1 MGVLLTAALIV
12 AGTAVGVGAEHRYP
26 TAAVALA
33 RRFLRVILYVLVPI
47 VIFFNLAKASISL
60 DNAVGL
66 GLGLAEPDPGRGDRL
81 VRRQPGA
88 AAEPRPDRRGDRL
101 RPGRQ
106 HRLPRLPADRG
117 AARPRPPLDRGALRR
132 PGQRPGA
139 DARRVRGRGGV
150 RRRAGEGLRER
161 AKTFLTRNPPLY
173 AAILGLLAPAALA
186 PDGLVDAS
194 QVLAVA
200 VLPIGFFAVG
210 ATLAE
215 GAEHGELPF
224 PPPFT
229 RPVALA
235 VGARLAL
242 APALLMLLAAPLID
256 LPSAYRLMSAM
267 PTGLNAMIVSHA
279 YGLDNR
285 TVAESITWS
294 TAIVVAA
301 ALISLLF

>member
-1 MGVLLTAALIV
+1 MGVLLTAVLIV
-12 AGTAVGVGAEHRYP
+12 AGTAVGVGAERRYP
-26 TAAVALA
+26 TAAIGLA
-33 RRFLRVILYVLVPI
+33 RRFLRVLLYVLVPI
-47 VIFFNLAKASISL
+47 VIFFNLAKAHISL

-66 GLGLAEPDPGRGDRL
+66 GLGWINMALVGTIVWFLASRVLRL
-81 VRRQPGA
+81 SRPQTGAVMVAALVANTAYLGYPLTVALLGHDHLSTGVLYDVLVSGPVLMLGAFGIGA
-88 AAEPRPDRRGDRL
+88 AFGDK
-101 RPGRQ
+101 
-106 HRLPRLPADRG
+106 
-117 AARPRPPLDRGALRR
+117 
-132 PGQRPGA
+132 
-139 DARRVRGRGGV
+139 
-150 RRRAGEGLRER
+150 AGEGLGER
-161 AKTFLTRNPPLY
+161 AKAFLTRNPPLY
-173 AAILGLLAPAALA
+173 AAILGFAAPSALA
-186 PDGLVDAS
+186 PNFLVNAS

-215 GAEHGELPF
+215 GADHGELPF
-224 PPPFT
+224 PPPFS

-242 APALLMLLAAPLID
+242 APALLMLLAAPVID

-285 TVAESITWS
+285 TVAEAITWS

>member
-1 MGVLLTAALIV
+1 MGVLLTAALII
-12 AGTAVGVGAEHRYP
+12 AGTAVGVGSERRYP
-26 TAAVALA
+26 AAAVALA
-33 RRFLRVILYVLVPI
+33 RRFLQVLLYVLVPI
-47 VIFFNLAKASISL
+47 VIFFNLAKAQVSL
-60 DNAVGL
+60 DNAI
-66 GLGLAEPDPGRGDRL
+66 GLGLAWLNLTL
-81 VRRQPGA
+81 VGVFVWFVASRVLHLNRAQTGAVIVCALVANTAYLGYPLTVALLGHDHLSTGVLYDVLVSGPVLMLGAFGVGA
-88 AAEPRPDRRGDRL
+88 AFGDK
-101 RPGRQ
+101 
-106 HRLPRLPADRG
+106 
-117 AARPRPPLDRGALRR
+117 
-132 PGQRPGA
+132 
-139 DARRVRGRGGV
+139 
-150 RRRAGEGLRER
+150 AGEGLGER

-173 AAILGLLAPAALA
+173 AAILGFLAPAALA
-186 PDGLVDAS
+186 PNVLVNAS
-194 QVLAVA
+194 QVLAIA

>member
-1 MGVLLTAALIV
+1 MGVLLTAALII
-12 AGTAVGVGAEHRYP
+12 AGTAVGVGAERRYP

-33 RRFLRVILYVLVPI
+33 RKFLRVILYVLVPI
-47 VIFFNLAKASISL
+47 VIFFNLVKAHISL
-60 DNAVGL
+60 DNAA
-66 GLGLAEPDPGRGDRL
+66 GLGLAWLNLALVGIVVWFLASRVLRLGRAQTGAVIVCAL
-81 VRRQPGA
+81 VANTAYLGYPLTVALLGHDHLSTGVLYDVLVSGPALMLGAFGVGA
-88 AAEPRPDRRGDRL
+88 AFGD
-101 RPGRQ
+101 
-106 HRLPRLPADRG
+106 
-117 AARPRPPLDRGALRR
+117 
-132 PGQRPGA
+132 
-139 DARRVRGRGGV
+139 
-150 RRRAGEGLRER
+150 RAGEGIGER
-161 AKTFLTRNPPLY
+161 TKTFLTRNPPLY
-173 AAILGLLAPAALA
+173 AAILGFLAPRALA
-186 PDGLVDAS
+186 PDFLVNAS
-194 QVLAVA
+194 QVLAIA

-267 PTGLNAMIVSHA
+267 PTGLNAMVVSHA

-285 TVAESITWS
+285 TVAESIVWS
-294 TAIVVAA
+294 TAIVIAA

>member
-1 MGVLLTAALIV
+1 MGVLLTAFLIV
-12 AGTAVGVGAEHRYP
+12 AGTGVGVAAEHRYP
-26 TAAVALA
+26 TAAIGLA
-33 RRFLRVILYVLVPI
+33 RRFLRLILYVAVPI

-66 GLGLAEPDPGRGDRL
+66 ALALVNLTLVSVFAWFVASRVLRLNRAMTGAVIVSVLVANTGYLGYPLTVALLGHDHLSTGVLYDVL
-81 VRRQPGA
+81 VSGPALMLGAFAVGA
-88 AAEPRPDRRGDRL
+88 AFGDK
-101 RPGRQ
+101 
-106 HRLPRLPADRG
+106 A
-117 AARPRPPLDRGALRR
+117 
-132 PGQRPGA
+132 GQGM
-139 DARRVRGRGGV
+139 
-150 RRRAGEGLRER
+150 RER
-161 AKTFLTRNPPLY
+161 SKTFLTRNPALY
-173 AAILGLLAPAALA
+173 AAILGLVAPSALA
-186 PDGLVDAS
+186 PHVLVEAT
-194 QVLAVA
+194 QVLVVA
-200 VLPIGFFAVG
+200 VLPVGFFAVG

-235 VGARLAL
+235 VGTRLAL

-267 PTGLNAMIVSHA
+267 PTGLNAMVVSHA
-279 YGLDNR
+279 YGLDSR

>member
-12 AGTAVGVGAEHRYP
+12 AGTAVGVGAERRYP
-26 TAAVALA
+26 AAAVSLA
-33 RRFLRVILYVLVPI
+33 RRFLRLLLYVLVPI
-47 VIFFNLAKASISL
+47 VIFFNLAKASISF

-66 GLGLAEPDPGRGDRL
+66 GLGWLNLTLVGIVVWFLASRVLRL
-81 VRRQPGA
+81 NRPQTGAVIVAALVANTAYLGYPLTVALLGHDHLSTGVLYDVLVSGPALMLGAFGVGA
-88 AAEPRPDRRGDRL
+88 AFGDK
-101 RPGRQ
+101 
-106 HRLPRLPADRG
+106 
-117 AARPRPPLDRGALRR
+117 
-132 PGQRPGA
+132 
-139 DARRVRGRGGV
+139 
-150 RRRAGEGLRER
+150 AGEGLSGR

-173 AAILGLLAPAALA
+173 AAILGFLAPAALA
-186 PDGLVDAS
+186 PNFLVNAS
-194 QVLAVA
+194 QVLAIA

-215 GAEHGELPF
+215 GADQGELPF
-224 PPPFT
+224 PPPIT

-235 VGARLAL
+235 LGARLAL

-285 TVAESITWS
+285 TVAEAITWS

-301 ALISLLF
+301 ALISLLV

>member
-33 RRFLRVILYVLVPI
+33 RRFLRLLLYVLVPI
-47 VIFFNLAKASISL
+47 VIFFNLAKAHISL

-66 GLGLAEPDPGRGDRL
+66 GLGWVNMVLVGTVVWFLASRVLHLSRPQTGAVMVAAL
-81 VRRQPGA
+81 VANTAYLGYPLTVALLGHDHLSTGVLYDVLVSGPVLMLGAFGIGA
-88 AAEPRPDRRGDRL
+88 AFGDK
-101 RPGRQ
+101 
-106 HRLPRLPADRG
+106 
-117 AARPRPPLDRGALRR
+117 
-132 PGQRPGA
+132 
-139 DARRVRGRGGV
+139 
-150 RRRAGEGLRER
+150 AGEGLGDR
-161 AKTFLTRNPPLY
+161 AKAFLSRNPPLY
-173 AAILGLLAPAALA
+173 AAILGFAAPAALA
-186 PDGLVDAS
+186 PNFLVNAS

-285 TVAESITWS
+285 TVAETITWS
-294 TAIVVAA
+294 TAIVIAA

>member
-1 MGVLLTAALIV
+1 MGVLLTAALII
-12 AGTAVGVGAEHRYP
+12 AGTAVGVGSERRYP
-26 TAAVALA
+26 AAAVALA
-33 RRFLRVILYVLVPI
+33 RRFLRVLLYVLVPI
-47 VIFFNLAKASISL
+47 VIFFNLAKAQVSL

-66 GLGLAEPDPGRGDRL
+66 GLAWLNLTLVGVFVWFVASRVLRL
-81 VRRQPGA
+81 NRAQTGAVIVCALVANTAYLGYPLTVALLGHDHLSTGVLYDVLVSGPALMLGAFGVGA
-88 AAEPRPDRRGDRL
+88 AFGDK
-101 RPGRQ
+101 
-106 HRLPRLPADRG
+106 
-117 AARPRPPLDRGALRR
+117 
-132 PGQRPGA
+132 
-139 DARRVRGRGGV
+139 
-150 RRRAGEGLRER
+150 AGEGLGER

-173 AAILGLLAPAALA
+173 AAILGFLAPAALA
-186 PDGLVDAS
+186 PNFLVNAS
-194 QVLAVA
+194 QILAIA

-224 PPPFT
+224 PPPFS

>member
-1 MGVLLTAALIV
+1 MGVLLTAFLIV

-26 TAAVALA
+26 NVAIGLA
-33 RRFLRVILYVLVPI
+33 RKFLRLILYIAVPI
-47 VIFFNLAKASISL
+47 VIFFNLAKASISV
-60 DNAVGL
+60 DNGVGLVLAWLNLTLVSIFVWFVAARVLHLNRAMTGAVIVSVLVANTGYLGYPLTVALLGHDHLASGVLYDVLVSGPALMLGAFAVG
-66 GLGLAEPDPGRGDRL
+66 AAFGD
-81 VRRQPGA
+81 QA
-88 AAEPRPDRRGDRL
+88 
-101 RPGRQ
+101 
-106 HRLPRLPADRG
+106 
-117 AARPRPPLDRGALRR
+117 
-132 PGQRPGA
+132 GQGM
-139 DARRVRGRGGV
+139 
-150 RRRAGEGLRER
+150 RER
-161 AKTFLTRNPPLY
+161 SKTFLTRNPALY
-173 AAILGLLAPAALA
+173 AAILGLIAPSSIA
-186 PDGLVDAS
+186 PQVLVDAT
-194 QVLAVA
+194 QVLVIA

-267 PTGLNAMIVSHA
+267 PTGLNALVVSHA
-279 YGLDNR
+279 YGLDSR

-294 TAIVVAA
+294 TAIVVVA
-301 ALISLLF
+301 ALVSLLF

>member
-1 MGVLLTAALIV
+1 MGVLLTAALII
-12 AGTAVGVGAEHRYP
+12 AGTAVGVGAERRRP
-26 TAAVALA
+26 TVAVALG
-33 RRFLRVILYVLVPI
+33 RRLMRVILYVLLPI
-47 VIFFNLAKASISL
+47 VIFFNLAKAHISL

-66 GLGLAEPDPGRGDRL
+66 GLAWVNLALVGVIVWFLARHVLKLDRNLTGAVIVCAL
-81 VRRQPGA
+81 VANTSYLGYPLTVTLLGHDQLSTGVLYDVLVGGPALMLGAFGVGA
-88 AAEPRPDRRGDRL
+88 AFGD
-101 RPGRQ
+101 
-106 HRLPRLPADRG
+106 
-117 AARPRPPLDRGALRR
+117 
-132 PGQRPGA
+132 
-139 DARRVRGRGGV
+139 
-150 RRRAGEGLRER
+150 RAGEGIGER
-161 AKTFLTRNPPLY
+161 AKAFLTRNPPLY
-173 AAILGLLAPAALA
+173 AAILGFAAPQALAPA
-186 PDGLVDAS
+186 GLVDAS
-194 QVLAVA
+194 QVLAICI
-200 VLPIGFFAVG
+200 LPIGFFVVG

-235 VGARLAL
+235 VGARIAL
-242 APALLMLLAAPLID
+242 APALLIALSAPLID

>member
-26 TAAVALA
+26 SAAVGLA
-33 RRFLRVILYVLVPI
+33 RRLLQLIFYVLVPI
-47 VIFFNLAKASISL
+47 IIFFNLERATISV
-60 DNAVGL
+60 DNGVGL
-66 GLGLAEPDPGRGDRL
+66 GLAWLNMALVGTVVWFVASRVLRLGRAQTGAVIVCAL
-81 VRRQPGA
+81 VANTTYLGYPLTVALLGHDHLSTGVLYDVLVGGPTLMLGAFGVA
-88 AAEPRPDRRGDRL
+88 AAFGD
-101 RPGRQ
+101 
-106 HRLPRLPADRG
+106 
-117 AARPRPPLDRGALRR
+117 
-132 PGQRPGA
+132 
-139 DARRVRGRGGV
+139 
-150 RRRAGEGLRER
+150 RAGEGLRER
-161 AKTFLTRNPPLY
+161 SRTFLTRNPPLY

-186 PDGLVDAS
+186 PTALVDAS
-194 QVLAVA
+194 QALAVA

-235 VGARLAL
+235 VGARIAL
-242 APALLMLLAAPLID
+242 APALLMVLAAPLID
-256 LPSAYRLMSAM
+256 LPSAYRLMAAM

-285 TVAESITWS
+285 TVAEAITWS
-294 TAIVVAA
+294 TALVVTA